1 MTAGNNLN
9 GVHHLLTQTLIQS
22 VTVRSTN
29 PWERRH
35 MLKHN
40 RVSIHNSIEEGAFVH
55 LLESLFQIIQLL
67 AEHGTGSGVPSHKC
81 SEHRSRKIMWKGRQ
95 NLFNPGEFEAQGCG
109 HCLKIT
115 NSSNFIAQ
123 ARKERTFLH
132 LVTCEVVERG
142 W

>member
-9 GVHHLLTQTLIQS
+9 GVHHCLTQTLIQS

-35 MLKHN
+35 TLERN
-40 RVSIHNSIEEGAFVH
+40 QVSIYNSIEEGTFVH
-55 LLESLFQIIQLL
+55 FLESFFQIIQLL
-67 AEHGTGSGVPSHKC
+67 TEHGAGGSVPSRKC
-81 SEHRSRKIMWKGRQ
+81 SKHRSGKIMWKGRQ
-95 NLFNPGEFEAQGCG
+95 NLFNPGEFEAQGCS

-115 NSSNFIAQ
+115 NSSNFITQ